1 MPLFESD
8 EKTKRYLKRV
18 GELTASLQIDF
29 REQLKI
35 GPIRVKYRDPR
46 FTEIVNLTSQR
57 MKNKILSKY
66 NKSGNRINEHT
77 AVELVGDVFL
87 EFFSKR
93 IMTIKDPTRT
103 VGYLYRMLASKAIDE
118 LQRPKEIQIKEEV
131 DHTEN
136 DSYGDED
143 DEIYNKK
150 EAEEGT
156 LGLKIE
162 PVNIK
167 ETKNKWSSFFGNEGS
182 NRSDIVDDCLTEA
195 IDNYAIGN
203 EENVELL
210 RQNTGIYLGKYEEP
224 RPLDL
229 IAEEEGIEY
238 ANMRK
243 KISNIRKKL
252 LTYFTTECLEL
263 IQETYIGK

>member
-35 GPIRVKYRDPR
+35 GPIRIKYRDPR

-66 NKSGNRINEHT
+66 N
-77 AVELVGDVFL
+77 
-87 EFFSKR
+87 
-93 IMTIKDPTRT
+93 
-103 VGYLYRMLASKAIDE
+103 
-118 LQRPKEIQIKEEV
+118 KEIQIKEEV

-182 NRSDIVDDCLTEA
+182 NRSDVVDDCLTEA
-195 IDNYAIGN
+195 IDNYAISN

-229 IAEEEGIEY
+229 IAEEEGIKY

-263 IQETYIGK
+263 IQETS